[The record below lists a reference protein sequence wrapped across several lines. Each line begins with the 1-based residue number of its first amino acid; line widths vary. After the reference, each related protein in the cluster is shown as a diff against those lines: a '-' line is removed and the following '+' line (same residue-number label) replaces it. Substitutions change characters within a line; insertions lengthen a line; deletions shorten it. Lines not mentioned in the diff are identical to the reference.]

1 MTLPS
6 VYFHDPVM
14 QSGEYFSMSRSLVLP
29 SAARRSDRPT
39 ASSGRGFTLVE
50 LLVVIVVIG
59 ILAAIAIPRYA
70 GSKDRAYV
78 ATMIADLHN
87 ASIYEEQYASENH
100 AQYFSGTATN
110 DLPVEGFRTSK
121 DVTVTLTAT
130 NILGSRISE
139 FTAVARHTQSNESC
153 ELKSGIIACT
163 TGDALT
169 SGILPVN

>member
-1 MTLPS
+1 MK
-6 VYFHDPVM
+6 
-14 QSGEYFSMSRSLVLP
+14 SGEYFSMSRSLVLH
-29 SAARRSDRPT
+29 SVDRRSERPIT
-39 ASSGRGFTLVE
+39 SRRRGFTLVE
-50 LLVVIVVIG
+50 LLVVVVVIG

-78 ATMIADLHN
+78 AAMIADLHN

-139 FTAVARHTQSNESC
+139 FTAVARHTQSRESC
-153 ELKSGIIACT
+153 ELRGGIIACT
-163 TGDALT
+163 TGEDQT
-169 SGILPVN
+169 SGIMPLT